1 MTAPQSNFPIDDS
14 DAVIPGFE
22 DIAVHLSQQF
32 STATNE
38 AIASPATPLPTFLDR
53 PTNAS
58 SSSRPIFRVDAAH
71 PMPTRQIVAQPSSA
85 PNPVLLKLQQLR
97 AAFGG
102 NEPQLDSKPLPHRE
116 PLHARDRFA
125 GDPRDDVRLQ
135 WADGSEPWWH
145 FDVEARMV
153 EHETLWIMEQLEEFF
168 LRYLKPVWWDRFV
181 EGINDFLATIR
192 NELIRPVWS
201 VLTAPIRAIAHLI
214 PDIDWPWNF
223 ELRGANVSVKQSPF
237 RRMVF
242 DSHLASHVVEQLWD
256 APDEFLAAGQTM
268 TRDDFGAVARVPV
281 KPPTGDGHFKHSA
294 IGLLK
299 RFNLRGVI
307 HTATR
312 LMLFTRGS
320 RSWTYGREMLDAG
333 VGTARPLA
341 MVEDRL
347 GPLRFRSF
355 VLTEEVEGTSLPE
368 FLATTSLNTLE
379 LDRLAGQFARMWHTL
394 GELRIV
400 HGAMH
405 ASNFIVTPDRQLKL
419 INLDGTWRHWFD
431 LTFLHRR
438 DRDWL
443 RFMKAW
449 RGQPEIGAAF
459 RAAVA
464 RHFEEVQVAQRQ
476 LSQPL
481 PLRLQRAA

>member
-38 AIASPATPLPTFLDR
+38 AIASPTTPLPTFLDR

-71 PMPTRQIVAQPSSA
+71 PMPTRQIAAQPPSA
-85 PNPVLLKLQQLR
+85 LNPVLLKLQQLR

-102 NEPQLDSKPLPHRE
+102 GEPQMDSKPLPHRE

-242 DSHLASHVVEQLWD
+242 DSQLASHVVEQLWD
-256 APDEFLAAGQTM
+256 APDEFLAAGQTL

-281 KPPTGDGHFKHSA
+281 KPPTVDGHFKHSA

-320 RSWTYGREMLDAG
+320 RSWTYGRELLDAG

-368 FLATTSLNTLE
+368 FLAT
-379 LDRLAGQFARMWHTL
+379 DRKS
-394 GELRIV
+394 V
-400 HGAMH
+400 
-405 ASNFIVTPDRQLKL
+405 V
-419 INLDGTWRHWFD
+419 
-431 LTFLHRR
+431 
-438 DRDWL
+438 
-443 RFMKAW
+443 
-449 RGQPEIGAAF
+449 
-459 RAAVA
+459 
-464 RHFEEVQVAQRQ
+464 
-476 LSQPL
+476 
-481 PLRLQRAA
+481 